1 MKKSI
6 APFFNVGCTI
16 IWAYRRFKGMKVRY
30 LKLKNW
36 LLVTLMGAL
45 GLSGCHCH
53 KKLAEPE
60 PDSNPPAVR
69 DRGEMLL
76 MYGVPTM
83 NYQIRGQVKN
93 TKGRP
98 VKDIR
103 VNMLERNM
111 EVKDGELQGDPEA
124 INRWLEGSEVRTDK
138 KGRFEIKNSGLPQ
151 EQVRL
156 MVRDVDGKSNGDYKN
171 RVVEMDVTPDDVDRT
186 NAGGWNQGTYNKEVK
201 IKLEKK

>member
-1 MKKSI
+1 
-6 APFFNVGCTI
+6 
-16 IWAYRRFKGMKVRY
+16 MKVKF

-36 LLVTLMGAL
+36 LLVSLMGAL

-53 KKLAEPE
+53 KKVAQSETEPE
-60 PDSNPPAVR
+60 PPVVR

-93 TKGRP
+93 AKGRP

-111 EVKDGELQGDPEA
+111 DVENGQLQGDPEA
-124 INRWLEGSEVRTDK
+124 IGRWLEGTEVRTDK
-138 KGRFEIKNSGLPQ
+138 KGRFELKSSGLPQ

-156 MVRDVDGKSNGDYKN
+156 LVRDADGKENGEYKN

-186 NAGGWNQGTYNKEVK
+186 NAGGWNQGTFNKQVD

>member
-1 MKKSI
+1 MKIK
-6 APFFNVGCTI
+6 F
-16 IWAYRRFKGMKVRY
+16 

-36 LLVTLMGAL
+36 LLITLMGAL

-60 PDSNPPAVR
+60 AEPETPEVR
-69 DRGEMLL
+69 DRGEMRL

-93 TKGRP
+93 AQGKP

-103 VNMLERNM
+103 VNMLERGM

-124 INRWLEGSEVRTDK
+124 VKNWLESTSVKTDK
-138 KGRFEIKNSGLPQ
+138 KGRFELKNSGIPQ
-151 EQVRL
+151 EQVQL
-156 MVRDVDGKSNGDYKN
+156 LLSDVDGKENGEFKN
-171 RVVEMDVTPDDVDRT
+171 RVVEMQVTPENVDKT
-186 NAGGWNQGTYNKEVK
+186 NAGGWNQGTFSKDVK
-201 IKLEKK
+201 IKLENK

>member
-1 MKKSI
+1 
-6 APFFNVGCTI
+6 
-16 IWAYRRFKGMKVRY
+16 MKVKY

-60 PDSNPPAVR
+60 QDAEPVEVR
-69 DRGEMLL
+69 DRGEMRL

-83 NYQIRGQVKN
+83 NYQIRGQVRDA
-93 TKGRP
+93 KGKP

-111 EVKDGELQGDPEA
+111 TTTAEGTLEGDPESVD
-124 INRWLEGSEVRTDK
+124 RWLEKTEVRTDK

-156 MVRDVDGKSNGDYKN
+156 MVRDVDGKENGEYKT
-171 RVVEMDVTPDDVDRT
+171 RMVELEVTPDNVDRT
-186 NAGGWNQGTYNKEVK
+186 NADGWNQGTFNQKVK
-201 IKLEKK
+201 IKLENK

>member
-1 MKKSI
+1 
-6 APFFNVGCTI
+6 
-16 IWAYRRFKGMKVRY
+16 MKVRF

-36 LLVTLMGAL
+36 LLVTIMGTL

-53 KKLAEPE
+53 KKAVKSDAEPE
-60 PDSNPPAVR
+60 TPAVQ
-69 DRGEMLL
+69 DRGEMRL

-93 TKGRP
+93 VNGRP

-103 VNMLERNM
+103 INMLERNM

-124 INRWLEGSEVRTDK
+124 IDRWLEGSEVRTDK
-138 KGRFEIKNSGLPQ
+138 KGRFEIKNSGIPQ
-151 EQVRL
+151 ERVRL
-156 MVRDVDGKSNGDYKN
+156 MVRDADGKDNGEYKN
-171 RVVEMDVTPDDVDRT
+171 RIVEVNVAPDDVDKS
-186 NAGGWNQGTYNKEVK
+186 NAGGWNQGTFSKDVK